1 MPTKL
6 ALPLLVVLQDEC
18 SDSTMTPD
26 SGSGLT
32 MTSSATYTNGG
43 NLVYTQTD
51 TRGNTVTNSY
61 YNVATGKYDLN
72 YMLGAPYMTTDPP
85 GQQAVLYL

>member
-6 ALPLLVVLQDEC
+6 ALPLLIVLQDEC

-43 NLVYTQTD
+43 NLVCTQTD

-61 YNVATGKYDLN
+61 DNAQPAIPT
-72 YMLGAPYMTTDPP
+72 
-85 GQQAVLYL
+85 